1 MQDNYVAMAVTL
13 VVWIGLFFFL
23 MRLDKR
29 VKDLE
34 KRS

>member
-1 MQDNYVAMAVTL
+1 MQDNYVTMGVTL
-13 VVWIGLFFFL
+13 IVWIGLFVFL